1 VHRRRDLVL
10 ERRRSGGDALNSQ
23 PVARPEME
31 RSLRWHAVA
40 IERVQ
45 VHDDWDVLQASH
57 GDVSPKRLKPG
68 NVCKVL
74 RTACR
79 PLVLHKVP

>member
-1 VHRRRDLVL
+1 
-10 ERRRSGGDALNSQ
+10 
-23 PVARPEME
+23 ME

-45 VHDDWDVLQASH
+45 VHDDCDVFQASH